1 MSFSL
6 RYALTLFA
14 SLIRAGLN
22 FLVSIQVAKYLMPEL
37 YGQYQYILS
46 VSTAILLFINL
57 NTESAFFTFIS
68 KRKQHFKF
76 YLTYFGW
83 QAFQIIFVFVMLII
97 LDKSI
102 YDLVF
107 KNIDVSLISLVMGA
121 LFFVGNIQ
129 NTCNHLI
136 ESIRKTH
143 FSQIL
148 SVAVALLHVFI
159 VSTLIYF
166 ESLTILI
173 LFQVLLFEYFLY
185 SLIVVILLKKYSSEF
200 LSNEIFDLR
209 DTLAKFYIYCR
220 PLFTLALVGFLYLFV
235 DRWLIQNYVGT
246 EGQAY
251 FSISMQFSAL
261 TILVT
266 SSILRVFWKEIA
278 ESIEKKD
285 FKKIKKY
292 FVVVSEHLFVITCV
306 ISSVLFVYS
315 DHLLTYFYTDI
326 YADAA
331 TVFKLM
337 MLYPILQSMGQLY
350 SVFFL
355 ATEQT
360 RLFKSISIGVSI
372 LSIAIAILFLADFG
386 LGFGVEGIAIKLL
399 MMNVM
404 SSLILEFYIGKYIQS
419 PINYFFRFKCLVM
432 TFCAAFLIFK
442 LQMYLE
448 FSFVYQL
455 LVVGCF
461 YVLPIG
467 LLLLNS
473 LQKQILRE

>member
-1 MSFSL
+1 MSFSN
-6 RYALTLFA
+6 RYLITLL
-14 SLIRAGLN
+14 SSIIRAGLN
-22 FLVSIQVAKYLMPEL
+22 FYVSIQVAKYLLLEF
-37 YGQYQYILS
+37 YGTYQYILS
-46 VSTAILLFINL
+46 VSTAVLLFVNL
-57 NTESAFFTFIS
+57 NTENAFFTFIS
-68 KRKQHFKF
+68 KRRQHFKF

-83 QAFQIIFVFVMLII
+83 QAFQIILVFLILTI
-97 LDKSI
+97 LDSRV

-107 KNIDVSLISLVMGA
+107 KNIDVSLVFLAMGA
-121 LFFVGNIQ
+121 LFFVSNIQ
-129 NTCNHLI
+129 STCNHLI

-148 SVAVALLHVFI
+148 SVTVALIHAFI
-159 VSTLIYF
+159 VSTIIYF
-166 ESLTILI
+166 ESLTIQI

-185 SLIVVILLKKYSSEF
+185 SLVVVILLKKHSSEF
-200 LSNEIFDLR
+200 LSNEIFSLR
-209 DTLAKFYIYCR
+209 DTLTKFYIYCR
-220 PLFTLALVGFLYLFV
+220 PLFILALVGFLHSFV
-235 DRWLIQNYVGT
+235 DRWLIQNYVGAK
-246 EGQAY
+246 GQSY

-261 TILVT
+261 TMLVT

-278 ESIEKKD
+278 ESIERKDIKKVR
-285 FKKIKKY
+285 KY
-292 FVVVSEHLFVITCV
+292 FVVVSEHLFVINCV

-315 DHLLTYFYTDI
+315 DHLLRYFYTDI
-326 YADAA
+326 YAGAA

-372 LSIAIAILFLADFG
+372 LSIATAILFLADFG

-399 MMNVM
+399 LMNVM

-419 PINYFFRFKCLVM
+419 PINYFFKLKSLVM
-432 TFCAAFLIFK
+432 TFCAAFLIFR

-448 FSFVYQL
+448 FLFVHQI
-455 LVVGCF
+455 LVVGFF

-467 LLLLNS
+467 LFLLNS
-473 LQKQILRE
+473 LQKKISRE